1 MYEVKTEDVYQDFRS
16 NKEMFD
22 LSNHSAKS
30 KYLDDSNKLVTGNS
44 VVLQ

>member
-16 NKEMFD
+16 NKGMYD
-22 LSNHSAKS
+22 LSNHSTKAK
-30 KYLDDSNKLVTGNS
+30 YFDDSNKLVTGNS